1 MNNVFLSL
9 GSNIGRRLD
18 NINICIEKLL
28 EKDITIIKQSSIYE
42 TYPINT
48 SDSNLFYNMVLFV
61 EVKYNLDIFFQVT
74 KKIELDMGR
83 VKNKPK
89 NSPRIID
96 IDILTFSNLI
106 VDKKELTI
114 PHPRLH
120 ERKFVLEPW
129 YEIDPYYTV
138 PYYNEL
144 VSILLKNVKDASKVC
159 KLDT

>member
-18 NINICIEKLL
+18 NINICIKKLL

-42 TYPINT
+42 TDPINT

-61 EVKYNLDIFFQVT
+61 EVKCNLDIFFQIT

-106 VDKKELTI
+106 IDRKELTI